1 MSESEERGGKYV
13 EEIEIG
19 VGRECER
26 DSRLEEC
33 KTGGDGL
40 ETGENN
46 YTKGTGIREAER
58 PRQTCL

>member
-1 MSESEERGGKYV
+1 M

-46 YTKGTGIREAER
+46 YT
-58 PRQTCL
+58 